1 MTSMFRVLRMSRHII
16 VVCFLMFCT
25 VAYGQQKD
33 AADKA
38 LDRYELVCN
47 RLIELRDAIRRGE
60 TISTQE
66 VSSLMAEVRSIRSNL
81 QKVPQGLTAEQTRR
95 FNRIRRSY
103 NYGPEVE
110 SFPRAQAV
118 SAVPLT
124 AYVAD
129 SIRQELAGV
138 RYGRYVGP
146 DKRHYEYAIGKTG
159 IFFLA
164 QISPTP
170 EIAFGAGIGVL
181 KSKGGAY
188 LSFLGNF
195 KSMSSD
201 LEVLSDGTSS
211 GSPVW
216 LSGGKEKTKMVF
228 TAGGLLRLSD
238 NVSVLAGAGYGT
250 RQLFWENS
258 SGQWMKVTDCSYSGV
273 AAEAGILLTL
283 GRWNSFCLSAKAGTI
298 SFKYADFSIGI
309 GYRF

>member
-1 MTSMFRVLRMSRHII
+1 MWYTKNTFKNIQCLEALVRKYTVVGGEMSHEEMEAYMDMLRKKYPARI
-16 VVCFLMFCT
+16 FT
-25 VAYGQQKD
+25 
-33 AADKA
+33 
-38 LDRYELVCN
+38 
-47 RLIELRDAIRRGE
+47 
-60 TISTQE
+60 E
-66 VSSLMAEVRSIRSNL
+66 VTFKIDGDYVDIDYKFDS
-81 QKVPQGLTAEQTRR
+81 VP

-110 SFPRAQAV
+110 SFPQAQAV

-124 AYVAD
+124 AYEAD

-138 RYGRYVGP
+138 RYGRYVSP

-164 QISPTP
+164 QISPAP
-170 EIAFGAGIGVL
+170 EMAFGAGIGVL

-250 RQLFWENS
+250 RLLFWENS